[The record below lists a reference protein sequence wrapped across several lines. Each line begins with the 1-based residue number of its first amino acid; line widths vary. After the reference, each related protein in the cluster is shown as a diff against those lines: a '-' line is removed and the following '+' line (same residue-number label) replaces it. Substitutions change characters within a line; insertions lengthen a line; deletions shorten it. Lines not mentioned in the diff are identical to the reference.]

1 MVACGPVGAQC
12 DTECHVTPRS
22 GRSDQRSAD
31 HVRRGEAAARHGDGR
46 SRPDPALA
54 LRSDA
59 AVAAARDELIGLSHS
74 IHAEPELAF
83 AETRSVAKVIEPLAA
98 RGFEIETGV
107 ADLPTAF
114 RARYG
119 SGELTVGLCAEYDAL
134 PEIGH
139 ACGHNIIAASTAGAA
154 LGLAEVADAL
164 GITVVV
170 LGTPAEE
177 SGGGK
182 ILMLERGVF
191 DDIAMAMMAH
201 PGPYDIVGA
210 RSLALADLS
219 VVFHGREAHAS
230 AAPEQGRNAGDA
242 VTVAQVAIGLLRQ
255 HLRPGQQLHGIVGD
269 GGVAPNIVPGRAE
282 LLYYLRAAD
291 SASLGELMRRASDC
305 FEAGALATGC
315 THDIRTLAPTY
326 TELTPDPAL
335 LSAYRE
341 QIMRPRTDADR
352 ARARSAAPAREHGH
366 GQRHQ
371 RHPGDT
377 PGHRDRCRWCGDASA
392 RFRRGQRQRLGR
404 PSGDRCG
411 DGARA
416 YRDRGRR
423 MMHYTGTGCCNGS
436 FSDRRK
442 FGE

>member
-1 MVACGPVGAQC
+1 MSP
-12 DTECHVTPRS
+12 PRS

-114 RARYG
+114 RASYG

-139 ACGHNIIAASTAGAA
+139 ACGHNIIAASTTGAA

-341 QIMRPRTDADR
+341 QIAGLGRTPIAPELEAQRPLGSTDMGNVTNVIPGIHPVIGIDADGAVTHQPGFAAASVNASADR
-352 ARARSAAPAREHGH
+352 AVIDAATALARTAIAVA
-366 GQRHQ
+366 
-371 RHPGDT
+371 GDAL
-377 PGHRDRCRWCGDASA
+377 HRDRLLQRLV
-392 RFRRGQRQRLGR
+392 QRQEEIR
-404 PSGDRCG
+404 
-411 DGARA
+411 
-416 YRDRGRR
+416 
-423 MMHYTGTGCCNGS
+423 
-436 FSDRRK
+436 
-442 FGE
+442 